1 MAKLKLS
8 KTALKQQRDALKR
21 FQRFLPTLELKKEQ
35 LILEI
40 QHIEHAFDQCA
51 QKEQHEHDAVQP
63 WVKLFSEPVNLD
75 GVVKL
80 KNIVTS
86 EGNIAGVS
94 IPIFEQAEF
103 ETAEYDLYE
112 TPAWLDFGVEVIKRL
127 GSLKAE
133 REILAIQKE
142 KISRELRV
150 TIQRINLFEKI
161 KIPECKNN
169 IRKIQIFLGDQ
180 QANAVARGKI
190 AKNKISMAQT
200 DSKV

>member
-8 KTALKQQRDALKR
+8 KTALKHQRDALKR
-21 FQRFLPTLELKKEQ
+21 FERFLPTVELKKEQ

-40 QHIEHAFDQCA
+40 QRIERAYQACVE
-51 QKEQHEHDAVQP
+51 KERREREAVQE
-63 WVKLFSEPVNLD
+63 WLMLFSEPVDLEEIIH
-75 GVVKL
+75 L
-80 KNIVTS
+80 KKIKTG
-86 EGNIAGVS
+86 EDNIAGVA
-94 IPIFEQAEF
+94 IPVFKGAEF

-112 TPAWLDFGVEVIKRL
+112 TPAWLDSGVAVVKRL

-133 REILAIQKE
+133 REILAIQKDR
-142 KISRELRV
+142 ISRELQV

-161 KIPECKNN
+161 KIPACKEN

-190 AKNKISMAQT
+190 AKNKLSLAQIDT
-200 DSKV
+200 KV